1 MTAEHFHIAL
11 AIFDGIAGLFLAFCL
26 MSTSTFHFP
35 KWHRFFVSL
44 GAAGMLSQSV
54 LLVARL
60 NGYSVSEFWWTWAAK
75 DLCIGGLA
83 LTYAVISVR
92 RRRALRAQNG

>member
-11 AIFDGIAGLFLAFCL
+11 AVFDGIAGLVLAICL
-26 MSTSTFHFP
+26 MANSTIHFP
-35 KWHRFFVSL
+35 RWHRFFVSL

-54 LLVARL
+54 LLIARL

-83 LTYAVISVR
+83 LTYAVIAIRAR
-92 RRRALRAQNG
+92 RNSHGANG

>member
-1 MTAEHFHIAL
+1 MTSEHFHIVL
-11 AIFDGIAGLFLAFCL
+11 AIFDGLAGLILAFFL
-26 MSTSTFHFP
+26 MAPSSIAFP

-54 LLVARL
+54 LLIARL
-60 NGYSVSEFWWTWAAK
+60 NGYNVSEFWWTWAAK

-83 LTYAVISVR
+83 FTYAVMS
-92 RRRALRAQNG
+92 LRGGRERGQPYG